1 MWPPLLL
8 IFLQARVKKNKLNTI
23 SVISLDWVED
33 NGGKIQGA
41 RATHNLENLTNLR
54 GGINM

>member
-1 MWPPLLL
+1 M
-8 IFLQARVKKNKLNTI
+8 KKNKLNTI

-41 RATHNLENLTNLR
+41 RATYNLENLTNLR